1 MAVITAI
8 LTIAVFIAA
17 IYFLY
22 KKPVYLLSCY
32 LLAVP
37 VLPPIPIGSVE
48 ITILDLLTI
57 PTFFALA
64 YLLPNNGWK
73 FGGNFSLGFLFYA
86 VAAVISFGSFTLQ
99 ESFFSLPLFLRLIRL
114 FEMFLPLLLA
124 SFLLHKMNRRNILE
138 SFLIGGAIA
147 AVLAVVFY
155 LADFQLRLA
164 QSFAAGGTELFRA
177 AGTHG
182 DSGSFGTLAGLVLL
196 VSVWVMIYINEP
208 GHKFF
213 QQRLKI
219 IALMSAVTSTLALV
233 LSLSRG
239 GALLFILGF
248 IIILLPLL
256 KQPLRLIKIIMIGL
270 AVILLG
276 AAVFNTFID
285 NQLLS
290 AGLDAFWN
298 RITGLAELTDD
309 FDTVSSGRSYYWRE
323 SWELFKSKPWAWPFG
338 LGYKSLNLY
347 YPLVPDNNFNQA
359 LFEMGL
365 SGVLALLA
373 MLILGFVSGLK
384 NLYRDTGRGIIIM
397 GLWIGLISNMI
408 SADVLTYWHNIP
420 PLFILLIYFS
430 RSGSKD
436 SRSLSPEAN

>member
-1 MAVITAI
+1 MTAITAI
-8 LTIAVFIAA
+8 LMIAIFIAA

-37 VLPPIPIGSVE
+37 VLPPIPIGPVE
-48 ITILDLLTI
+48 ITILDLLAI
-57 PTFFALA
+57 PTFFALV
-64 YLLPNNGWK
+64 YLVPNNGWK
-73 FGGNFSLGFLFYA
+73 LGGNFSLGFLFYT
-86 VAAVISFGSFTLQ
+86 AAAIISFGSFTLQ

-114 FEMFLPLLLA
+114 FEMFLPILLA
-124 SFLLHKMNRRNILE
+124 SYLLPKMNRRNILE

-147 AVLAVVFY
+147 AVLAVIFY
-155 LADFQLRLA
+155 LADFQLRPS
-164 QSFAAGGTELFRA
+164 QIFATGGTELFRA

-196 VSVWVMIYINEP
+196 VSVWVLIYITEP
-208 GHKFF
+208 GSKFF
-213 QQRLKI
+213 QQRSKI
-219 IALMSAVTSTLALV
+219 IALIAAVTSATALI

-256 KQPLRLIKIIMIGL
+256 KQPLRLIKVIMIGL

-276 AAVFNTFID
+276 AAMFNTFID

-290 AGLDAFWN
+290 VGLDAFWN
-298 RITGLAELTDD
+298 RITGLAELADD
-309 FDTVSSGRSYYWRE
+309 FDTVSSGRSYYWQE
-323 SWELFKSKPWAWPFG
+323 SWQLFKSKPSAWPFG

-365 SGVLALLA
+365 FGALALLA
-373 MLILGFVSGLK
+373 MLLLGLISGLK
-384 NLYRDTGRGIIIM
+384 NLYRGSDRGILIL
-397 GLWIGLISNMI
+397 GLWIGFISNMI

-430 RSGSKD
+430 RSGFEE
-436 SRSLSPEAN
+436 SRSLSLNMN